1 MVMQKWTYFSMGVM
15 AALILLL
22 GGALLMQ
29 GREPMA
35 YAAPQGVDNQGQ
47 FIVATG
53 SSEPN
58 RYDMLWILHKHA
70 PHPKLKLRGDEEGG
84 ILKGE
89 QITLC
94 LYKIERQGEKM
105 KLVAA
110 RDIAYDIELQDYN
123 QENPTAKEVLETLK
137 KRMRKD

>member
-1 MVMQKWTYFSMGVM
+1 MQKWTYFSMGVM

-29 GREPMA
+29 GREPAA
-35 YAAPQGVDNQGQ
+35 YAAPQSVDNQGQ
-47 FIVATG
+47 FILATG

-58 RYDMLWILHKHA
+58 RYDMLWILHKHD

-84 ILKGE
+84 ILKGQ

-94 LYKIERQGEKM
+94 LYKVERQGERM

>member
-1 MVMQKWTYFSMGVM
+1 MKGNNLWMGITAGMVLMFGCTS
-15 AALILLL
+15 
-22 GGALLMQ
+22 LMQ
-29 GREPMA
+29 GREPKA
-35 YAAPQGVDNQGQ
+35 LAAPQDVDNQGQ

-58 RYDMLWILHKHA
+58 RYDMLWILHKHP
-70 PHPKLKLRGDEEGG
+70 PHPKLKVRGSDEEGG
-84 ILKGE
+84 ILKPE
-89 QITLC
+89 QMTLC

-123 QENPTAKEVLETLK
+123 QEIPTVKEVLETLK
-137 KRMRKD
+137 RRMRKD

>member
-1 MVMQKWTYFSMGVM
+1 MQKWTYFSMGVM

-94 LYKIERQGEKM
+94 LYKVERQGEKM